1 MNRTTKAQGL
11 YARCPKCSAAS
22 AGQEVCPA
30 CGLVFVKY
38 LKALAGTPPRAAP
51 VDGHEG
57 ESLGARARELFLP
70 VPDEVAP
77 AAVYARSALL
87 AVLVAYGVHLAALDV
102 PAGEIWGT
110 LLHYPAVPIH
120 EFGHVLF
127 LPFGEFLHLLGGSL
141 FQVGLP
147 LAFGGILLVKNRDP
161 FAAAV
166 TLWWSAVEVMDVAP
180 YVYDAKVPQHVLLTG
195 RTGDTGAHD
204 FIDVLGDLGLLE
216 RAQGVGYG
224 VHHFGVAMM
233 GAALA
238 WAGYIV
244 WRQLH
249 ARKL

>member
-1 MNRTTKAQGL
+1 M
-11 YARCPKCSAAS
+11 YARCPKCGAAS
-22 AGQEVCPA
+22 TGKEACPA
-30 CGLVFVKY
+30 CGLIFIKY
-38 LKALAGTPPRAAP
+38 LKALAGAPARALP
-51 VDGHEG
+51 LERDEEG
-57 ESLGARARELFLP
+57 GLAERARELFLA

-77 AAVYARSALL
+77 VAVYTRAALL
-87 AVLVAYGVHLAALDV
+87 AVLVAYGIHLAALDV

-120 EFGHVLF
+120 EFGHILF

-147 LAFGGILLVKNRDP
+147 LAFGAVLLVKNRDP

-180 YVYDAKVPQHVLLTG
+180 YVYDAAKPQHILLTG

-216 RAQGVGYG
+216 RAQGIGYG
-224 VHHFGVAMM
+224 VHHFGVLMM
-233 GAALA
+233 GAAIA
-238 WAGYIV
+238 WAGLTV
-244 WRQLH
+244 WRQFH
-249 ARKL
+249 ARKI

>member
-1 MNRTTKAQGL
+1 MGL

-30 CGLVFVKY
+30 CGLIFSKY
-38 LKALAGTPPRAAP
+38 LKALGGAAPRALP
-51 VDGHEG
+51 VDKNEDD
-57 ESLGARARELFLP
+57 SLAARARELFLP
-70 VPDEVAP
+70 VPEEVFP
-77 AAVYARSALL
+77 ALVYARAAFLALL
-87 AVLVAYGVHLAALDV
+87 AAYGIHLAALDI
-102 PAGEIWGT
+102 PAAEIWGS

-141 FQVGLP
+141 FQAGLP
-147 LAFGGILLVKNRDP
+147 LVFGGILLVRNREP

-195 RTGDTGAHD
+195 RTGDNGAHD

-216 RAQGVGYG
+216 RAQGIGYG
-224 VHHFGVAMM
+224 VHHFGVVMM
-233 GAALA
+233 GAAIA
-238 WAGYIV
+238 WGGYIV
-244 WRQLH
+244 WRQFH
-249 ARKL
+249 AGKI